1 MNVIIWHNPGCSKSR
16 ATLALL
22 QERGIKPEIR
32 RYLEDPPVADEIA
45 RVLGLL
51 GRAPRE
57 LMRAGEDAY
66 KEQGLADKELD
77 DSALIE
83 AMAATPKLIER
94 PVVINGDKAAVGR
107 PPESV
112 LDIL

>member
-1 MNVIIWHNPGCSKSR
+1 MTVTIWHNPRCSKSR

-22 QERGIKPEIR
+22 EDRGIEPEIVH
-32 RYLEDPPVADEIA
+32 YLENPPPVDEIA

-51 GRAPRE
+51 GRSPRE
-57 LMRAGEDAY
+57 LIRAGEDAY
-66 KEQGLADKELD
+66 RDQRLEDASKSDT
-77 DSALIE
+77 ALIE